1 MTLQEK
7 YNAINEGA
15 FSKQQFLR
23 DARLAFPQIIT
34 QFNSYEDASQILKN
48 KGIIGEAEKK
58 VEPVKFDPADKI
70 APDVLDQGIKA
81 ELEKKGLP
89 ANQTPTS
96 EEYAAAKKKAVAN
109 ITKDLLYYKNAQTM
123 ASSKSE
129 KMEKAKV
136 KLTEIKEGN
145 LGHNELASLEP
156 EGRFWIVTYRTMDGI
171 KEKTFTDQDKA
182 RAFMKSV
189 NESVN
194 GDFAKFDIL
203 KMAVVQ
209 HEKGAPYYDKT
220 RLINIFNRLDSPDQ
234 ERAKREYSQ
243 YFGESVNEGR
253 PTPKVGD
260 LVGNNVQGFNFKLL
274 GIKGS
279 HMEVQD
285 EKTGIKF
292 KTHIDNMYVPST
304 SEAKK
309 KPMKPELKESHVR
322 KLAELILEAKLAE
335 AMDVNDPVLMKA
347 RAAAFQRTQPKPELP
362 KPVKTINPD
371 YKAIKNA
378 DKIKALKKQRAQ
390 LMRDMEQE
398 AEPEG
403 GPIADR
409 YGRELEKIDKA
420 ISMLMEDT
428 KDKESLRYALATNL
442 AKTGKPLKESHVRK
456 LAELILEAKL
466 AEEMSVHGEL
476 QRILDT
482 DTPKVAQGAAIAL
495 EALKKFYAASENLTR
510 KLEKAYK
517 ITGPFMAP
525 ALGAAVVKQINDI
538 VTKPYK
544 AEMPKAKMVNI
555 AKIND
560 FETLAKETGI
570 SVEDL
575 KNMQRQFKTGMT
587 ALPTVNE
594 TKKRNTKSLATLLET
609 QTNTT
614 DISNAMNVR
623 EVGGETY
630 FLDNREVEVLDFGTH
645 DSGNGEHRVALSAK
659 FVDTGEF
666 LDEEELILLNQE
678 TFESDYV
685 NPFEFGDEDAFDIY
699 EAKAGEKEYF
709 LKGREVE
716 VLDFDIHDSGNGY
729 HRIPVIAKFVDTGN
743 FLTQDELE
751 TLSQESFESDYVNPF
766 EFGDEDALDMYE
778 AQLKEAVKALIKKV
792 LTEDQSTEVQSLEGI
807 TKIDFDF
814 RGDRLLGAYVY
825 TPEGRTYAKLDQAK
839 ELLATLGLAIDP
851 ESPYMQLGRDIDAK
865 AGGKKDPKTRESI
878 INGIIVTT
886 SDKTFE

>member
-89 ANQTPTS
+89 VNQTPTS

-136 KLTEIKEGN
+136 KLTEIKK
-145 LGHNELASLEP
+145 HPRHS
-156 EGRFWIVTYRTMDGI
+156 D
-171 KEKTFTDQDKA
+171 
-182 RAFMKSV
+182 
-189 NESVN
+189 
-194 GDFAKFDIL
+194 
-203 KMAVVQ
+203 
-209 HEKGAPYYDKT
+209 
-220 RLINIFNRLDSPDQ
+220 
-234 ERAKREYSQ
+234 
-243 YFGESVNEGR
+243 ESVNEGR

-260 LVGNNVQGFNFKLL
+260 LVGNTVQGFNFKLL
-274 GIKGS
+274 GIEGS

-309 KPMKPELKESHVR
+309 EPMKEAEGGADTSWTGIDNETITLQDILELTKDIKTQNFPTKELASIVLNWDNNPEEIERISQVEVSSQYPILIMVDEQGKIQWILDGNHRAQKALSAKAETIPAKLIKPSNLNSKARKILLGIVDERLKKETANKPMKP
-322 KLAELILEAKLAE
+322 
-335 AMDVNDPVLMKA
+335 
-347 RAAAFQRTQPKPELP
+347 Q
-362 KPVKTINPD
+362 
-371 YKAIKNA
+371 
-378 DKIKALKKQRAQ
+378 
-390 LMRDMEQE
+390 
-398 AEPEG
+398 
-403 GPIADR
+403 
-409 YGRELEKIDKA
+409 
-420 ISMLMEDT
+420 
-428 KDKESLRYALATNL
+428 
-442 AKTGKPLKESHVRK
+442 LKESHVRK

-594 TKKRNTKSLATLLET
+594 SKKRNTKSLATLLET

-614 DISNAMNVR
+614 DISNVMNVR
-623 EVGGETY
+623 EVGEETY
-630 FLDNREVEVLDFGTH
+630 FLDN
-645 DSGNGEHRVALSAK
+645 
-659 FVDTGEF
+659 
-666 LDEEELILLNQE
+666 
-678 TFESDYV
+678 
-685 NPFEFGDEDAFDIY
+685 
-699 EAKAGEKEYF
+699 
-709 LKGREVE
+709 REVE

-751 TLSQESFESDYVNPF
+751 TLSQESFESDYVSPF
-766 EFGDEDALDMYE
+766 DYDDA
-778 AQLKEAVKALIKKV
+778 
-792 LTEDQSTEVQSLEGI
+792 
-807 TKIDFDF
+807 
-814 RGDRLLGAYVY
+814 DRYVDDN
-825 TPEGRTYAKLDQAK
+825 R
-839 ELLATLGLAIDP
+839 
-851 ESPYMQLGRDIDAK
+851 
-865 AGGKKDPKTRESI
+865 
-878 INGIIVTT
+878 
-886 SDKTFE
+886 